1 MNKRKKQKRF
11 FLRYWDKLILSFLT
25 LTYILTFSFLS
36 VKRHFAFASNFDLS
50 NMDNTMWNTLHGN
63 FFSLRIADTLVS
75 RFSIHSDLILV
86 FLSPIYLVY
95 DYTRALLITQSILIG
110 LGALP
115 VYFISVKLLKN
126 RVLSLAVVLQYL
138 LNPSLQWTNI
148 YDFHGVS
155 LAIPFLLSTFYFA
168 LVKKWKW
175 YLVFALLS
183 VITKEQISLVVA
195 LIGLVTFFVFKEKKY
210 GAITFLGGILWF
222 CSMVFI
228 IMPYF
233 SPIGSH
239 WGFSLFSQAY
249 DPAAGNQLGTIQHFN
264 FNRFFDFQILEY
276 YKKLLEPYGFTSL
289 LGLPWIL
296 LSLPDLAI
304 NVLSYHR
311 AMQTITYHYGSGI
324 IPGLTIASIYGMSY
338 VANVVRKNKHTSG
351 YSEVILLGLTI
362 VVLFFAIKF
371 NYFYSPL
378 PTTPSCWC
386 FIYNVTD
393 EDKAF
398 KKVLNRIPSD
408 AKVTAS
414 LEVRPHVNHRHEVY
428 SVPSATPSA
437 DFIAL
442 ITQNRIIGNY
452 EPKEYENKL
461 IPILLSN
468 NTHEV
473 LYKSK
478 NFYLFRKKDSMF
490 NLLNN

>member
-1 MNKRKKQKRF
+1 
-11 FLRYWDKLILSFLT
+11 
-25 LTYILTFSFLS
+25 
-36 VKRHFAFASNFDLS
+36 
-50 NMDNTMWNTLHGN
+50 
-63 FFSLRIADTLVS
+63 
-75 RFSIHSDLILV
+75 
-86 FLSPIYLVY
+86 
-95 DYTRALLITQSILIG
+95 
-110 LGALP
+110 
-115 VYFISVKLLKN
+115 
-126 RVLSLAVVLQYL
+126 
-138 LNPSLQWTNI
+138 
-148 YDFHGVS
+148 
-155 LAIPFLLSTFYFA
+155 
-168 LVKKWKW
+168 
-175 YLVFALLS
+175 
-183 VITKEQISLVVA
+183 
-195 LIGLVTFFVFKEKKY
+195 
-210 GAITFLGGILWF
+210 
-222 CSMVFI
+222 
-228 IMPYF
+228 
-233 SPIGSH
+233 
-239 WGFSLFSQAY
+239 
-249 DPAAGNQLGTIQHFN
+249 
-264 FNRFFDFQILEY
+264 
-276 YKKLLEPYGFTSL
+276 
-289 LGLPWIL
+289 
-296 LSLPDLAI
+296 
-304 NVLSYHR
+304 
-311 AMQTITYHYGSGI
+311 
-324 IPGLTIASIYGMSY
+324 MSY
-338 VANVVRKNKHTSG
+338 VDNVVRKNKHTSG